1 MDELEHDNRTADK
14 PSSINMRR
22 PSMHT
27 ARSLL
32 SNLEP
37 SSRIHTTIP
46 SKRKIHVME
55 PDEYDE
61 DYRDEEINEYRG
73 LALEEARVLKT
84 SHETRGETS
93 IDGNYKPSIDTHP
106 ETEPDTYSGAEID
119 DMVHGIYRA

>member
-1 MDELEHDNRTADK
+1 METPIDSDHANEINDFPEG
-14 PSSINMRR
+14 SIN
-22 PSMHT
+22 SWE
-27 ARSLL
+27 
-32 SNLEP
+32 NDYYQP